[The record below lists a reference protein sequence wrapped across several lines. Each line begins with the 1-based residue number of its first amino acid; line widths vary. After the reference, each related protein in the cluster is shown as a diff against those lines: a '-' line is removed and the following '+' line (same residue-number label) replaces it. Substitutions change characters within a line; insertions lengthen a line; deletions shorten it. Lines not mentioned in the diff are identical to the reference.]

1 MQIYLL
7 RHNLQ
12 HSSNVEVFFVTKE
25 TIKVIC
31 LSLYICFDTIFNTQ
45 AMPRDAQHPDR
56 ALNQSKETNKS
67 LCWSLLSQKRPPQ
80 ETYELY
86 WFFGHMSALNMSK
99 ETNTRRISATNAT
112 SLSASLRQQTNTY
125 DMYLRQTHDVYLCI
139 SVYIRVSH
147 LRLCV
152 SRSTSCVCVSYQQK
166 YTCLRFKRKHILCVS
181 LLTYSIRLSFF

>member
-25 TIKVIC
+25 TNKVIC
-31 LSLYICFDTIFNTQ
+31 LSLYICFDTLFNTQ
-45 AMPRDAQHPDR
+45 AMWR
-56 ALNQSKETNKS
+56 
-67 LCWSLLSQKRPPQ
+67 SLLSQNRPPQ

-139 SVYIRVSH
+139 SVYIRVSY

-181 LLTYSIRLSFF
+181 LLTYSIRLSFFWYTSDAYTRLL